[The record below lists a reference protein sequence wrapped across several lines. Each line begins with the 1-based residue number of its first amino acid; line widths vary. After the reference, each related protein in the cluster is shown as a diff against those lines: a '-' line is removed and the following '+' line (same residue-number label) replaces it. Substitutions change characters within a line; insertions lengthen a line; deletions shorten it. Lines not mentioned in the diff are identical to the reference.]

1 MNQVNEGFTRAVA
14 QYIVAEA
21 RNEAKGESLN
31 HAKIALLDWVG
42 VSIAAR
48 TEPLVSALMKHAE
61 KFGGLEQ
68 SNLVGHDMKCNAPQ
82 AALINGAMSHAL
94 DYDDNLTYFM
104 GHPTV
109 TIMPAVL
116 AIGQWRGASGREI
129 LGAYLCG
136 LRVGAWIAQT
146 VGNEH
151 YKVGFH
157 GTSTIGRQ
165 AAAAACAY
173 LLELNETQALN
184 ALGIAG
190 TLANGVKQ
198 SFGTMAKPL
207 HAGIAA
213 EGGVTAASLAE
224 DGFEAAHDIYE
235 GPLGFIATHHGLN
248 DVVDRNFLGQK
259 HPVEFLDF
267 KFHAACF
274 FLHGALNIAQ
284 RMKTENAIASEDI
297 ASITVDVS
305 QISCDTAGK
314 TDPVTG
320 LDGKFSMKYSLA
332 NAIVTGET
340 GVAGYT
346 EENIQNPE
354 TRSLMTRINVRITD
368 EFDTGPL
375 KARVN
380 VMMEDGREFIDEADP
395 TTETLSLDQKR
406 DKLRM
411 KFDDLCSPV
420 IGEAQTKDLFE
431 AIDAFDQAAT
441 PDAMLELTM
450 TN

>member
-1 MNQVNEGFTRAVA
+1 MNHSNEGFTRAIA
-14 QYIVAEA
+14 QYII
-21 RNEAKGESLN
+21 NEACGEATDELLA
-31 HAKIALLDWVG
+31 HAKTALVDWVC
-42 VSIAAR
+42 VSIAAHK
-48 TEPLVSALMKHAE
+48 EPLVQALMHHAE
-61 KFGGLEQ
+61 KFGGPAQ
-68 SNLVGHDMKCNAPQ
+68 STLIGRAMKCNAPQ

-116 AIGQWRGASGREI
+116 AVGQWRGLAGRDI

-136 LRVGAWIAQT
+136 LRVGSWLAQS

-151 YKVGFH
+151 YRVGFH

-165 AAAAACAY
+165 AAAAACAN
-173 LLELNETQALN
+173 LLGLNETQTLN

-207 HAGIAA
+207 HAGAAA
-213 EGGVTAASLAE
+213 EGGVIAASLAE

-248 DVVDRNFLGQK
+248 DVVDRHFLGSK

-284 RMKTENAIASEDI
+284 RMRTENAITSEDI
-297 ASITVDVS
+297 ASINVDVS

-314 TDPVTG
+314 TDPETG

-332 NAIVTGET
+332 NAFATGET
-340 GVAGYT
+340 GIEGYAD
-346 EENIQNPE
+346 ERIHDPK
-354 TRSLMTRINVRITD
+354 TRSLMARINVRITD
-368 EFDTGPL
+368 EFDAAPL
-375 KARVN
+375 TSRVN
-380 VMMEDGREFIDEADP
+380 VVLEDGREFSEEADP
-395 TTETLSLDQKR
+395 TAETLTLEGKR
-406 DKLRM
+406 CKLRT
-411 KFDDLCSPV
+411 KFDNICAHIIDES
-420 IGEAQTKDLFE
+420 QTKDLYR
-431 AIDAFDQAAT
+431 AIDEFDQATT
-441 PDAMLELTM
+441 PDAMLALTV
-450 TN
+450 TS